1 MKTCDDYS
9 TCRSNS
15 RSRNPLFYLVLL
27 VVLLL
32 GVVVPGFY
40 AMVRSVAM
48 GPGSKSAE
56 PEVTGLTGAASI
68 PADSPS
74 DSAAV
79 DMLGSGPGV
88 VSVVSEPAPPHER
101 VRRLENLLA
110 GSTGP
115 NQATAEALIRFAA
128 DRKLSTLDKID
139 RDDMKAL
146 VRQLAEH
153 LPPEEVAGLL
163 EDGFRIPRQFT
174 LAREDKA
181 TAVMEVFDAVR
192 GDTAAAPL
200 QSGLILTDACASDGR
215 VTGST
220 HVIPAGAQQVYA
232 VFENARGLE
241 NLSHV
246 FAVWRNPKDD
256 RMVFAELEKVRPGT
270 SYNYVWLRVNDGW
283 PAGTYQV
290 DLYHPERQSVR
301 LASETFNVR

>member
-40 AMVRSVAM
+40 TMVRSVAV
-48 GPGSKSAE
+48 GPGSGSAE
-56 PEVTGLTGAASI
+56 PEGTGLTGSASI

-74 DSAAV
+74 DFASV
-79 DMLGSGPGV
+79 ELLESGPGV
-88 VSVVSEPAPPHER
+88 TAAASKPATPGER
-101 VRRLENLLA
+101 VRGLENLLT
-110 GSTGP
+110 GSTG
-115 NQATAEALIRFAA
+115 ASRAAAEALIRFAA
-128 DRKLSTLDKID
+128 DRKLSTLDQVD
-139 RDDMKAL
+139 RDDMKVLA
-146 VRQLAEH
+146 RELAER
-153 LPPEEVAGLL
+153 LPPEEVASLL

-181 TAVMEVFDAVR
+181 AAVMEVFDAVR

-200 QSGLILTDACASDGR
+200 RSGLILTDACASDGT

-220 HVIPAGAQQVYA
+220 HVIPAGSQQVYA